1 MTIDPAPTPDEIAA
15 IIAALE
21 QTMRAKAAN
30 EPQPKPSP
38 WRMAGREYASDFK
51 R

>member
-1 MTIDPAPTPDEIAA
+1 MTIDPAPNPDEIAA

-21 QTMRAKAAN
+21 RHMRANAA
-30 EPQPKPSP
+30 PAAQPKPSR

>member
-1 MTIDPAPTPDEIAA
+1 MTIDPAPTPEEIAA

-21 QTMRAKAAN
+21 QRMRASAMPVA
-30 EPQPKPSP
+30 PPKPSR
-38 WRMAGREYASDFK
+38 WRMAGREYASNFK

>member
-21 QTMRAKAAN
+21 QRMRANSVPA
-30 EPQPKPSP
+30 PQRKPLR
-38 WRMAGREYASDFK
+38 WRMAGRDYASDFK

>member
-1 MTIDPAPTPDEIAA
+1 MTIDPAPTPGEIAA
-15 IIAALE
+15 IIAAIE
-21 QTMRAKAAN
+21 RRMRANAA
-30 EPQPKPSP
+30 PAAAPKPSR

>member
-15 IIAALE
+15 IIAAIE
-21 QTMRAKAAN
+21 QRIRANAA
-30 EPQPKPSP
+30 PAAQPKPSR